1 MEDVPFADIEDI
13 GFTIGTELEFWV
25 KTPSENETIQHL
37 SISQRLQ
44 EQYWQRMRGNVRT
57 AMEETI
63 EELDARGMHV
73 EMGHKEVGGI
83 KPKVDD
89 SGKTTDVCEQLE
101 LDWLFSSNPLQ
112 AADNELE
119 ARIVVREVFRKHGLD
134 VSSRQ
139 SRSLG

>member
-101 LDWLFSSNPLQ
+101 LDWLFSSNPLRIMNWKQ
-112 AADNELE
+112 ELLSVKCS
-119 ARIVVREVFRKHGLD
+119 ASTALTFP
-134 VSSRQ
+134 SRQ
-139 SRSLG
+139 SRSSG